1 MPNRQT
7 EGDGVRPRAGLTQEV
22 DINADHTAGTA
33 EPSGPSSAPGSPP
46 APENQPVRHAVLSG
60 IWSGITYGLLGLTLL
75 LAAIVIV
82 VPMVAGAVPLTILSG
97 SMEPT
102 MPVGSLAVVRPVET
116 DDVRIGDII
125 TYLPN
130 PNDPTA
136 ITHRVIAID
145 NNQDGTRTF
154 TTQGDANSTPDDP
167 VQDFQVR
174 GEVWYTIPWLGY
186 VNTAVNGQER
196 TVAVYVVAGVFF
208 LWAGTLWWRAWRRR
222 RADRA
227 EESGTGPGTEPG

>member
-1 MPNRQT
+1 VPSRHT
-7 EGDGVRPRAGLTQEV
+7 EASGARPRAGQTQEV
-22 DINADHTAGTA
+22 DISADDTAD
-33 EPSGPSSAPGSPP
+33 EDAPPT
-46 APENQPVRHAVLSG
+46 RHPVLSG
-60 IWSGITYGLLGLTLL
+60 IWTGITYGLLGLTLL
-75 LAAIVIV
+75 LAALVIV

-116 DDVRIGDII
+116 DEVQIGDVI

-130 PNDPTA
+130 PEDPTA

-154 TTQGDANSTPDDP
+154 TTQGDANDSPDDP

-186 VNTAVNGQER
+186 VNTAVNGEER
-196 TVAVYVVAGVFF
+196 TIAVYVVAGVFF

-222 RADRA
+222 RALHEDDLA
-227 EESGTGPGTEPG
+227 GPGAGPDDGPGASTVPIA